1 MEYQCDVCKSHDT
14 YVKLLTKTV
23 FIKDKKIKISK
34 ERRFCKNCNCLVYD
48 PVLDNEYTKEGIRLY
63 NEKYGLPKEDIIA
76 IRKKLN
82 LSVEAFAKI
91 IGCAKKTLVSY
102 ETGNSIPND
111 IYMITI
117 KTIID
122 NPEVIK

>member
-1 MEYQCDVCKSHDT
+1 M
-14 YVKLLTKTV
+14 
-23 FIKDKKIKISK
+23 
-34 ERRFCKNCNCLVYD
+34 VYD

-122 NPEVIK
+122 NPEVIKNIIEANKERYTNEEYKKIYFFFERKNNKYYKNIK